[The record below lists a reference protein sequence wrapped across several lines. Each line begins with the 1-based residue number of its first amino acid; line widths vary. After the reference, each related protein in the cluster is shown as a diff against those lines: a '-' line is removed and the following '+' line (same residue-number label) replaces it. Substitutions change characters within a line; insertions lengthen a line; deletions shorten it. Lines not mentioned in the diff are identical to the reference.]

1 MATAIS
7 APRRFGL
14 AAGLGIGVFALSTAS
29 DDGPTL
35 CPFALVTGIACPGCG
50 MTRAAGRLLRGD
62 LMGAVDYHPLVF
74 LLLALAVAGGVWY
87 VGYRWQRW
95 RPLSSHWLNLGLV
108 AVGAAFLSVWLVRL
122 ASGTLPV
129 V

>member
-7 APRRFGL
+7 APRRLGL
-14 AAGLGIGVFALSTAS
+14 AVGFGVGALAVSTAS

-35 CPFALVTGIACPGCG
+35 CPFALITGIACPGCG

-62 LMGAVDYHPLVF
+62 MAGAIDYHPLV
-74 LLLALAVAGGVWY
+74 LLLLVLAVAGGVWY
-87 VGYRWQRW
+87 VGYRRQRW
-95 RPLSSHWLNLGLV
+95 RPLSSQRLNLGLV
-108 AVGAAFLSVWLVRL
+108 AVGAAFLSVWLARL